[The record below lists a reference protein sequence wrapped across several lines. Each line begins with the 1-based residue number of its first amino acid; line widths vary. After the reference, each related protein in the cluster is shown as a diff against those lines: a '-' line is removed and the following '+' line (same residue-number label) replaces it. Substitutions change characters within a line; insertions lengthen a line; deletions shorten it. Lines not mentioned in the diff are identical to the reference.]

1 MKNLLYIN
9 SLVYVMAVKIDCRNK
24 LTEIKYRCQSAN
36 ENYGC
41 SVSRGSGPY
50 PQSKDIQHLPL

>member
-1 MKNLLYIN
+1 MKNLLYID
-9 SLVYVMAVKIDCRNK
+9 SLLYIMAVKDCRDK
-24 LTEIKYRCQSAN
+24 LTEIKYRYQSAN
-36 ENYGC
+36 ENNGC